1 MPQKRILVVDDD
13 AGIADFLRSF
23 LIQKGFAVEAV
34 YNGVEAEKIVRE
46 WRPHLILLDIM
57 MPGQDGY
64 TTLEAIMKHNDQLP
78 VLMITSL
85 DDIESGKKALE
96 LGAADYITKPL
107 DLEYLEHSVLG
118 KLGVYLSEQD

>member
-13 AGIADFLRSF
+13 AGIADFLSSF
-23 LIQKGFAVEAV
+23 LTQKGFAVEAV
-34 YNGVEAEKIVRE
+34 YSGVEAEKIAQD
-46 WRPHLILLDIM
+46 WRPHLVLLDIM
-57 MPGQDGY
+57 MPIQDGY
-64 TTLEAIMKHNDQLP
+64 TTLEALIKENDKLP

-118 KLGVYLSEQD
+118 KLGVFLAEVD